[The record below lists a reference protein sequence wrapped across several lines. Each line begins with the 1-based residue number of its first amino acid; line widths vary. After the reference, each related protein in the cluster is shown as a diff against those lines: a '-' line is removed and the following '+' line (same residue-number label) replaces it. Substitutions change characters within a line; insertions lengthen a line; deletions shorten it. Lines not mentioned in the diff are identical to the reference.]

1 MAMQSAVKKLKADK
15 VILDNVTGHVE
26 PGHMLAIMGPSGSGA
41 VSGSTV
47 VTRRPTDAQRPVSL
61 VKLSLH
67 TRFYSLA
74 TPLQSLLQYLPLGMC
89 HAHSTPPS

>member
-41 VSGSTV
+41 ASGS
-47 VTRRPTDAQRPVSL
+47 S
-61 VKLSLH
+61 
-67 TRFYSLA
+67 
-74 TPLQSLLQYLPLGMC
+74 
-89 HAHSTPPS
+89 